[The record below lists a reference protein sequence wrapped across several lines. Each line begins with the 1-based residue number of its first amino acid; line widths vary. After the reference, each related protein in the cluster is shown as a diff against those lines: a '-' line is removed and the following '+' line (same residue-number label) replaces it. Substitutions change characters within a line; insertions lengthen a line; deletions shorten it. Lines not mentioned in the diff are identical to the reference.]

1 MSSDPSP
8 VPSSA
13 VPSSALSLVLFALR
27 VRLFAELDAVA
38 ERCRLE
44 VAEAEATLHDAAAS
58 GLVHH
63 RDGARPGWRLTPHG
77 RTVGAARWRA
87 EAVDGGQLPVIT
99 AQYEAFRALNRPF
112 LEVCTAW
119 QVRDLDA
126 GIINDHSDP
135 AHDAA
140 VLDDLGELDAQVGPI
155 CDRLSASMQRYGWYR
170 PRFAAALGR
179 ARLGEIDAV
188 AAPLSDSFH
197 TVWFELHED
206 LLVTLDID
214 RADERNRERIPT

>member
-1 MSSDPSP
+1 MSSDTD
-8 VPSSA
+8 PSSA
-13 VPSSALSLVLFALR
+13 VPSDELSLVLFALR
-27 VRLFAELDAVA
+27 VRLFAEVDAVA
-38 ERCRLE
+38 ERCRLPIDRTAA
-44 VAEAEATLHDAAAS
+44 VLADAAAG

-77 RTVGAARWRA
+77 RSVGAARWRA
-87 EAVDGGQLPVIT
+87 EAVDGGCIPAVT
-99 AQYEAFRALNRPF
+99 EQYHAFRALNQPL
-112 LEVCTAW
+112 LEVVSAW
-119 QVRDLDA
+119 QVRDLEA
-126 GIINDHSDP
+126 GTVNDHTDP

-140 VLDDLGELDAQVGPI
+140 VLDDLTELDTRVAPI

-179 ARLGEIDAV
+179 ARAGEVDAV
-188 AAPLSDSFH
+188 AAPLSDSYH

-206 LLVTLDID
+206 LLVTLEID